1 MTIDLTAL
9 NECVID
15 AKAKKASLQ
24 PVLSNREVARRLGE
38 EGLAFP
44 IGHCPTVKMSGYLL
58 NGGFSWNMAQWGPG
72 VMSVE
77 SYDLVT
83 ADGKLVNASANEHSD
98 LYWAARGCGPG
109 MFAVAVRYHLNL
121 FSLPKSIMTS
131 NYWFHLDHLK
141 EVVEKVTDIGWKMP
155 AIVELSIFMFAA
167 PPELAD
173 QCKSTNGML
182 CMVSAVAFA
191 ETEAEG
197 KAALLPLEDEH
208 LTKMCLKKSI
218 CQASNFAALEDA
230 SGAAWPEGHRNLC
243 ENTFSNGKPVDIYMA
258 LKDHFIKCPSSQTV
272 IVFLLSTGGKK
283 ILNNSPEVAFSAD
296 GQYYGGTWSIWKH
309 EKDDAANMAW
319 HRQSLELMR
328 KHIDGYYIGETD
340 YVAERSHIKEAY
352 TADKMRKLE
361 EIRAKYDPHSVF
373 QGFAGGLP
381 PAKA

>member
-1 MTIDLTAL
+1 MSTDGNNGMADEEGKAKKENSPQEMTRRKFLASTAAATGSLVLGSSGVSAQGVKTMSTKAYDWSKLQAKLTGDLVTAASPNCAAVTGEMVWNELKPDRRPDVIVRVKNNQDVIEAVNFARENGLKVAVHGGGHTWCGLAVRNGGMTIDLTAL

-109 MFAVAVRYHLNL
+109 MFAVAVRYHL
-121 FSLPKSIMTS
+121 
-131 NYWFHLDHLK
+131 K

-243 ENTFSNGKPVDIYMA
+243 ENTFSNGKPVDIY
-258 LKDHFIKCPSSQTV
+258 
-272 IVFLLSTGGKK
+272 
-283 ILNNSPEVAFSAD
+283 
-296 GQYYGGTWSIWKH
+296 IW
-309 EKDDAANMAW
+309 
-319 HRQSLELMR
+319 
-328 KHIDGYYIGETD
+328 
-340 YVAERSHIKEAY
+340 
-352 TADKMRKLE
+352 
-361 EIRAKYDPHSVF
+361 P
-373 QGFAGGLP
+373 
-381 PAKA
+381 

>member
-1 MTIDLTAL
+1 
-9 NECVID
+9 
-15 AKAKKASLQ
+15 
-24 PVLSNREVARRLGE
+24 
-38 EGLAFP
+38 
-44 IGHCPTVKMSGYLL
+44 
-58 NGGFSWNMAQWGPG
+58 
-72 VMSVE
+72 
-77 SYDLVT
+77 
-83 ADGKLVNASANEHSD
+83 
-98 LYWAARGCGPG
+98 
-109 MFAVAVRYHLNL
+109 
-121 FSLPKSIMTS
+121 MTS